1 VPRTNT
7 GFDDAL
13 RRHLAPAQ
21 TRAVLE
27 VIASDLD
34 PDTTLGEVIDAA
46 EDLGWG
52 DAMGEICLADLAGA
66 LLGRPPVAG
75 AGATATATAP
85 AREVE
90 VDDDEEEIEVAD
102 EEADEDALDDEEA
115 DEDEDEDEEEEDEAP
130 APARR
135 GKASARARAA
145 KPPPKPA
152 KTAAK
157 GKAKPPPKP
166 AKTAAK
172 GKAKAP
178 PKPAKPERG
187 GKRVAVPEDPD
198 GEAMSL
204 EQAAKLLLPLV
215 RKYKQ
220 ATMQELEDSTGMG
233 RRKLRFHIGQLVKHD
248 RLVRH
253 GMGRG
258 TYYTIKR

>member
-1 VPRTNT
+1 MPRTNT

-66 LLGRPPVAG
+66 LLGRALAAG

-90 VDDDEEEIEVAD
+90 VDDDDDEIEVAD

-157 GKAKPPPKP
+157 GKAKAP
-166 AKTAAK
+166 A
-172 GKAKAP
+172 
-178 PKPAKPERG
+178 KPAKPERG

>member
-1 VPRTNT
+1 MPRTNT

-115 DEDEDEDEEEEDEAP
+115 DEDEEEDEEEEDEAP

-135 GKASARARAA
+135 GKASARARA
-145 KPPPKPA
+145 
-152 KTAAK
+152 
-157 GKAKPPPKP
+157 AKPPPKP

>member
-1 VPRTNT
+1 MPRTNT

-157 GKAKPPPKP
+157 GKAK
-166 AKTAAK
+166 
-172 GKAKAP
+172 AP